1 MNKLLKIDSIMYF
14 VHDLD
19 KSEMFYSEVLG
30 LKMVWRDDN
39 YKMIGFVFEGSDSEI
54 VIHNDHEIPNP
65 DFSFLVENVDEY
77 CKAFK
82 EKGYKVLF
90 GPIDVRPGR
99 YAVFSDLDGNKIPII
114 DLTKFGGLPKYDK
127 R

>member
-1 MNKLLKIDSIMYF
+1 MYF
-14 VHDLD
+14 VDNLD
-19 KSEMFYSEVLG
+19 KSEKFYSEVFG
-30 LKMVWRDDN
+30 LKKVWRDDE

-54 VIHNDHEIPNP
+54 VIHNDQEMPNP

-90 GPIDVRPGR
+90 GPTDVRPGR

-114 DLTKFGGLPKYDK
+114 DLTKFGGVAKYD
-127 R
+127 